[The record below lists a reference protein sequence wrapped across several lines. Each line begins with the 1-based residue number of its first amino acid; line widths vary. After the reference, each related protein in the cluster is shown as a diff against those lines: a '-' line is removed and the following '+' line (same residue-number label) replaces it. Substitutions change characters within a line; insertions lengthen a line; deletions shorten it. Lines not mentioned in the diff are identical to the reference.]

1 MAKLGQK
8 RGPYKPRTRPR
19 PRTKFKKTLER
30 LPLVAAYLR
39 VGKRP
44 SEACRLAGYP
54 ESVVRS
60 SAKQIAESVEVQGF
74 LTKQNADLVEQ
85 GRMIDPQD
93 LGQAAK
99 VRIQEGISK
108 FKANVKEGK
117 LLLGFSRTGAEL
129 AGMLGGPSELHL
141 LNHPQ
146 MAPVAIKMMA
156 EMTARILMEKNHLT
170 LEQAVE
176 TVQSGSGITLDV
188 EAIKPKPVEQ
198 LQAETLP
205 EAPPAAIAPQQDY
218 SLFEKQELERLTADY
233 QRKHARFPVRT
244 A

>member
-1 MAKLGQK
+1 
-8 RGPYKPRTRPR
+8 
-19 PRTKFKKTLER
+19 
-30 LPLVAAYLR
+30 
-39 VGKRP
+39 
-44 SEACRLAGYP
+44 
-54 ESVVRS
+54 
-60 SAKQIAESVEVQGF
+60 
-74 LTKQNADLVEQ
+74 
-85 GRMIDPQD
+85 MIDPQD

-108 FKANVKEGK
+108 FKANAREGK

-141 LNHPQ
+141 HNHPQ

-156 EMTARILMEKNHLT
+156 EMTAKILMQKNHLT

-188 EAIKPKPVEQ
+188 EAIRSKPDQ
-198 LQAETLP
+198 LPAETLP
-205 EAPPAAIAPQQDY
+205 EAPPAAIEAPA
-218 SLFEKQELERLTADY
+218 SPTFEERQNDHL
-233 QRKHARFPVRT
+233 RFHANLMQGRI